1 VLIATFDDQP
11 ITLDDTLMELFVSGR
26 WEHVSRRLRLGVSL
40 EVIGHEPGDHT
51 QRAAEIAFRRRYR
64 LLAADDLRE
73 WLDQRSISVS
83 EWRDHIGR
91 GVLADEFDDVAPP
104 DLDGVEKLV
113 AEHAFHALL
122 LDGEL
127 AAARDRLLA
136 AMAAHQLLDD
146 DHDVATATGPSDD
159 DIALARSAHDDPTL
173 PLVSRDL
180 DELARIVSTVNV
192 LRAARVRADGSANA
206 RDVRELIAERRLDWT
221 RVVVDDVVVG
231 TASAAREVMLCVR
244 DDGLAL
250 AEVAARAGTSVGHHE
265 CTAAEAGS
273 VVAPLLLAATIGVP
287 LGPVADGERWKVFVL
302 RARHVP
308 DDADPE
314 VWARATEAVVA
325 DRLSRH
331 LVGRVTHHA
340 DV

>member
-1 VLIATFDDQP
+1 MLIATLDDQP
-11 ITLDDTLMELFVSGR
+11 ITVDDMLMELFASGR
-26 WEHVSRRLRLGVSL
+26 WEQIRHRLRQGLSL
-40 EVIGHEPGDHT
+40 ESIGRVPDDEA
-51 QRAAEIAFRRRYR
+51 QRAAEIAFRRRHR
-64 LLAADDLRE
+64 LLAADDLRA
-73 WLDQRSISVS
+73 WLDQRSVSVA

-91 GVLADEFDDVAPP
+91 GVLADEFDDHTAPD
-104 DLDGVEKLV
+104 DLGEIDRLV
-113 AEHAFHALL
+113 TEHAHHTLL

-136 AMAAHQLLDD
+136 AMAAHHLLTGQLDL
-146 DHDVATATGPSDD
+146 DVAPSPDEV
-159 DIALARSAHDDPTL
+159 ALARCAHDDPTL
-173 PLVSRDL
+173 PLVSRDV
-180 DELARIVSTVNV
+180 DELARIVSTVNL

-206 RDVRELIAERRLDWT
+206 RDVRELIEERRLDWT

-244 DDGLAL
+244 DDGLTL
-250 AEVAARAGTSVGHHE
+250 AEVAARAGTSVSHHE

-273 VVAPLLLAATIGVP
+273 GVAPLLLAATIGVP
-287 LGPVADGERWKVFVL
+287 LGPVADGERWKVLVL

-314 VWARATEAVVA
+314 VWARATDAVVA

-340 DV
+340 HV

>member
-1 VLIATFDDQP
+1 MLIATFDDQP

-26 WEHVSRRLRLGVSL
+26 WEHVRRRLRRGVSL
-40 EVIGHEPGDHT
+40 AAFGREPGDDA

-64 LLAADDLRE
+64 LLAADDLRA
-73 WLDQRSISVS
+73 WLDQRSVSVS
-83 EWRDHIGR
+83 EWRDHISR
-91 GVLADEFDDVAPP
+91 GVLADEFDDLAPHD
-104 DLDGVEKLV
+104 DLGGVERLV
-113 AEHAFHALL
+113 AEHALHTLL

-136 AMAAHQLLDD
+136 GMAAHQLLDD
-146 DHDVATATGPSDD
+146 DHDVATAPSDD

-173 PLVSRDL
+173 PLTSRDL
-180 DELARIVSTVNV
+180 DELARIVSTVSM
-192 LRAARVRADGSANA
+192 LRAARVRADGSASA

-231 TASAAREVMLCVR
+231 TPSAAREVMLCVR

-250 AEVAARAGTSVGHHE
+250 AEVAARAGTAVGHHE

-287 LGPVADGERWKVFVL
+287 VGPVVDGDRWKVLVL

-314 VWARATEAVVA
+314 VWARATDAVVA

-340 DV
+340 HV